1 MKILVFANF
10 PPFVMGGA
18 ENQIAR
24 LVEGWMDL
32 GHTVEV
38 AGHAIPHQR
47 VKVGRHTILLH
58 HLHVFRAG
66 GRPGRALTYLLS
78 LLFFLMRN
86 RNKYDVIYSRGLADA
101 ALSTCLVKLLRVCNL
116 PLVACPIN
124 AGGRGD
130 VNFITS
136 IPGTRSLVKL
146 INRYCN
152 GINCIAHAIKDDLKQ
167 IGIAVPN
174 LAAIPNGI
182 AILPLE
188 HPAREPG
195 ARRLLFTGRFSHQKG
210 LDLLIRSLGEL
221 HQEGY
226 IFQCDIIGDGPLKAE
241 LLKQIH
247 AEVLKDHVFLRGPVD
262 GKDVRN
268 LLLQAD
274 VFIMPSR
281 YEGMSNS
288 VLEAMEAGLPV
299 VVTKC
304 GGIDHYIGFKNGWTS
319 PPNDQQAL
327 THSLRQML
335 EAPYSQLESMGN
347 ANRAL
352 VEKQFTIGQ
361 VAQANIDFFNRVLQK
376 MGG

>member
-1 MKILVFANF
+1 MNILVFANF

-18 ENQIAR
+18 ENQVAR

-32 GHTVEV
+32 GHIVEV
-38 AGHAIPHQR
+38 AGYAIPSQK
-47 VKVGRHTILLH
+47 VKVGRHTIPLH
-58 HLHVFRAG
+58 HLHVFKAG
-66 GRPGRALTYLLS
+66 GRSGRALTYLLS

-86 RNKYDVIYSRGLADA
+86 GKKYDVIYSRGLADA
-101 ALSTCLVKLLRVCNL
+101 ALSTCIAKFLRICNL
-116 PLVACPIN
+116 PLIACPIN

-130 VNFITS
+130 IYFITS
-136 IPGTRSLVKL
+136 IPGKRSLVKL

-174 LAAIPNGI
+174 LAEIPNGI
-182 AILPLE
+182 PPYPFE
-188 HPAREPG
+188 YPVRNPG
-195 ARRLLFTGRFSHQKG
+195 VRRLLFTGRFSDQKG
-210 LDLLIRSLGEL
+210 LDLLIRSLGKL
-221 HQEGY
+221 CREGY
-226 IFQCDIIGDGPLKAE
+226 IFQCDIIGDGSLRAE

-247 AEVLKDHVFLRGPVD
+247 EEALKEHVFLRDPVE
-262 GKDVRN
+262 GKKVRN

-304 GGIDHYIGFKNGWTS
+304 GGIDHYIGIENGWTCS
-319 PPNDQQAL
+319 PNDQQGL
-327 THSLRQML
+327 TNSLRQML
-335 EAPYSQLESMGN
+335 EAPYSQLESMGI
-347 ANRAL
+347 ANRKL
-352 VEKQFTIGQ
+352 VEKRFTIRLI
-361 VAQANIDFFNRVLQK
+361 AQANIDFFNRVLKEMRQ
-376 MGG
+376 